1 MGALARV
8 LMAVGILAGGS
19 GGLVA
24 GQEPA
29 SNPEPAPRHG
39 FWFGAGFGIGSL
51 GRTCDICDNLPGESG
66 PTAYIKAG
74 GTPDRQMAI
83 GVELTGWHKKVQG
96 STITSGSA
104 LVVVS
109 LYPSSTSGLFL
120 KGGLGG
126 SLYRQEAPTRPASD
140 TAQTTGF
147 GLTAGIGYDVP
158 VAAHVYL
165 TPVANFVFGS
175 LGNIRPGG
183 VFMPGVQQTLLQL
196 ALGVT
201 FH

>member
-1 MGALARV
+1 MRAVSRV
-8 LMAVGILAGGS
+8 LMAIGVLIGCGRPAT
-19 GGLVA
+19 
-24 GQEPA
+24 GQEPPT
-29 SNPEPAPRHG
+29 SEEPAPRHG

-51 GRTCDICDNLPGESG
+51 GRTCDACDNLPGESG
-66 PTAYIKAG
+66 PTAYVKAG

-83 GVELTGWHKKVQG
+83 GVELTGWRKKVEG
-96 STITSGSA
+96 STITSASA

-109 LYPSSTSGLFL
+109 LYPSTRSGLFL

-126 SLYRQEAPTRPASD
+126 SLYRQDAPTKPASD

-147 GLTAGIGYDVP
+147 GLTAGIGYDWP
-158 VAAHVYL
+158 IATHVYL

-183 VFMPGVQQTLLQL
+183 VFIPGVQQTLLQL
-196 ALGVT
+196 ALGAT